1 MRHEIVPASVEK
13 ARRYL
18 MRPDPAFTESL
29 ALPGRPPRSARDG
42 RELSQWLNFKS
53 DIWQNAR

>member
-18 MRPDPAFTESL
+18 RRPDPAFAESL
-29 ALPGRPPRSARDG
+29 ALPGRSPRSARDEG
-42 RELSQWLNFKS
+42 ELSQWLNFRF